1 MIEVLKNKGWYFG
14 TNEISLEKIQD
25 EITSFTNFDYFLKT
39 NILTPNKIS
48 SAKLS
53 LSKIYG
59 FNSYPFHTDGVQY
72 EIPPRFLLL
81 INKTIGHNE
90 TKTLLKDG
98 FSLAES
104 NKSLFFNSIFKIRGN
119 GFKELSPIIN
129 KRKVKEHS
137 ILRYN
142 PVIMDSIIKKK
153 KIEINKVIKGTK
165 EIEITWLPKS
175 YLVIDNWR
183 MLHSRTE
190 ITKSENLR
198 AIERTEF
205 YIKNI

>member
-1 MIEVLKNKGWYFG
+1 MIEALKNKGWFFG
-14 TNEISLEKIQD
+14 TDEISSENILSDINYYTGFE
-25 EITSFTNFDYFLKT
+25 YFSKT
-39 NILTPNKIS
+39 NILTPDKVS

-59 FNSYPFHTDGVQY
+59 LNSYPFHTDGAQY

-81 INKTIGHNE
+81 INKTKGDNK

-98 FSLAES
+98 LHLSEN
-104 NKSLFFNSIFKIRGN
+104 NKPLFYNSIFQIRGN
-119 GFKELSPIIN
+119 GFKELSPIVN
-129 KRKVKEHS
+129 NRKIKEHS

-153 KIEINKVIKGTK
+153 KVEINKTIESAK
-165 EIEITWLPKS
+165 EIEISWLPKS

-183 MLHSRTE
+183 MLHSRTAVE
-190 ITKSENLR
+190 ETENSR
-198 AIERTEF
+198 IIERTEF
-205 YIKNI
+205 YIK